1 MNNNTENQTELLET
15 AYDYY
20 WYDFYDYY
28 WYDLYNNH
36 EYLEQILINMNN
48 QDDLEC

>member
-1 MNNNTENQTELLET
+1 MNNITENQTEILEKV
-15 AYDYY
+15 YDYY
-20 WYDFYDYY
+20 WF
-28 WYDLYNNH
+28 DLYNNH

>member
-15 AYDYY
+15 A
-20 WYDFYDYY
+20 YDYY